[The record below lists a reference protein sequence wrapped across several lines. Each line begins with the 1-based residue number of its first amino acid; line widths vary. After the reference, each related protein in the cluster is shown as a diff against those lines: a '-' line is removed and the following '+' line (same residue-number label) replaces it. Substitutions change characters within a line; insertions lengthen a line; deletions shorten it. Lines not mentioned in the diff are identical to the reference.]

1 MHELDVSDHAVDL
14 AAAQLHHRQAVQ
26 LLQLFLHPHDY
37 AFLDLDLLL
46 VLQQQAVLVFAVER
60 LLYVFL
66 GVVELPAVEVQDG
79 AGHVEQLIDW

>member
-14 AAAQLHHRQAVQ
+14 A
-26 LLQLFLHPHDY
+26 
-37 AFLDLDLLL
+37 
-46 VLQQQAVLVFAVER
+46 AVLVFAVER